1 MACLIEN
8 GTLYKTKKKI
18 YKRKTFNIEK
28 EEFFEI
34 LLKSFKKKQELFQAQ
49 AIILENYFT

>member
-1 MACLIEN
+1 ME
-8 GTLYKTKKKI
+8 LYIKPKKK

-34 LLKSFKKKQELFQAQ
+34 LLQKLQKKTIISSTGYNSREL
-49 AIILENYFT
+49 LT